1 MYNNYS
7 TSQTYTWLKIP
18 RILPDLFLSLHQEVN
33 TDVNLVFII
42 LKYVFIPM
50 PQGQFTPKMVL
61 LGHSPISFFF
71 FFFLTVS
78 LSIIWQKINNC

>member
-1 MYNNYS
+1 
-7 TSQTYTWLKIP
+7 
-18 RILPDLFLSLHQEVN
+18 
-33 TDVNLVFII
+33 
-42 LKYVFIPM
+42 
-50 PQGQFTPKMVL
+50 MVL